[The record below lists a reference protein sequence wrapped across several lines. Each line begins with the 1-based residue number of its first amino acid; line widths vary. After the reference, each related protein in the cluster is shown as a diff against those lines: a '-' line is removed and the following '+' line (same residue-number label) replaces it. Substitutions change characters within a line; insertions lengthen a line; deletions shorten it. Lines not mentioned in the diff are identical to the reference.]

1 MMAVQQERDI
11 AIATLN
17 KHGLASQVTDHVT
30 DHMTQLQ
37 QLRQQNEE
45 LHGVIRQM
53 RQELEQ
59 LAHFSETPDSNK
71 RGVSRGQDKSVLP
84 TAGYVQYMEN
94 ELVRVKSENR
104 QLLERLQ
111 QTPPT
116 GKPPTPSI
124 STGGRSPSPPRA
136 SNSAGE
142 RRQHRSHLIALSDT
156 IASIQKEKGTL
167 ELAVVQLRSKVED
180 LEISL
185 SKEQE
190 QVIHM
195 YTVYTVFSRGKSLQ
209 KFTHGN

>member
-59 LAHFSETPDSNK
+59 LAHFSETHDSNK

-124 STGGRSPSPPRA
+124 STAGRSPSPPRA

-142 RRQHRSHLIALSDT
+142 IRQHRSHLIALSDT
-156 IASIQKEKGTL
+156 IASLQKEKGTL

>member
-1 MMAVQQERDI
+1 MAVQQERDI
-11 AIATLN
+11 TIATLN

-59 LAHFSETPDSNK
+59 LAHFSETHDSNK

-124 STGGRSPSPPRA
+124 STAGRSPSPPRA

-142 RRQHRSHLIALSDT
+142 IRQHRSHLIALSDT
-156 IASIQKEKGTL
+156 IASLQKEKGTL